1 MAAERRGSLNR
12 EIKFRIWDGNN
23 NFFHYPKV
31 LELDAGLEYQ
41 QFTGLKDKNGKEIYE
56 GDILR
61 STCNCGHTD
70 NKVIVKWKGKGFKA
84 VPYYSHDWEQED
96 LWRNC
101 EVIGNIYSNPE
112 LLKEG

>member
-1 MAAERRGSLNR
+1 MAAERRGSVNR

-23 NFFHYPKV
+23 NIFHYPRV

-56 GDILR
+56 GDIVKIP
-61 STCNCGHTD
+61 SFYVGD
-70 NKVIVKWKGKGFKA
+70 N
-84 VPYYSHDWEQED
+84 YYSNETAVITYNAPEFQVEPYFELPW
-96 LWRNC
+96 C
-101 EVIGNIYSNPE
+101 ELDVIGNVHEHPE